1 MSDIHRNPD
10 EMTTAEAQPGGSFPS
25 PTTSHEI
32 EVILARQLA
41 GYLGLPM
48 VIADPSRVVVYYNE
62 PAERMLGR
70 RFDEGGPVPWTTWTK
85 AFDFR
90 DDAGEPIPA
99 EETPLPASL
108 THRRISYLEVWMRG
122 LAGTRRHM
130 RGTGIPLIGNA
141 GRFLGAVAIFEEI
154 EQ

>member
-1 MSDIHRNPD
+1 
-10 EMTTAEAQPGGSFPS
+10 MTDTQRDQGEAATVEEQRDGSYLS
-25 PTTSHEI
+25 PTTRHEI

-41 GYLGLPM
+41 GYLAIPI
-48 VIADPSRVVVYYNE
+48 VIVEPSHLVVYYNE

-70 RFDEGGPVPWTTWTK
+70 RFDEGGPIPWAEWTK

-99 EETPLPASL
+99 TELPLATSL
-108 THRRISYLEVWMRG
+108 HHRRLAHRTFWIRG
-122 LAGTRRHM
+122 LDGIQRHM
-130 RGTGIPLIGNA
+130 GETAIPLIGNA
-141 GRFLGAVAIFEEI
+141 GRFLGAVAFFAEI